1 MKCEYYL
8 PTVVTEALESGKAE
22 VKVLTT
28 PDKWYGITYREDKP
42 ELMAA
47 LHRMEEDGLYP
58 AGGLF

>member
-1 MKCEYYL
+1 M
-8 PTVVTEALESGKAE
+8 
-22 VKVLTT
+22 KVLTT

-47 LHRMEEDGLYP
+47 LRRMEEEGLYP